1 MISAFGSHFYSI
13 TIIFELVQQDITIAE
28 RLKKKDQTALSEL
41 YDDYSG
47 AIYGVIVRIC
57 RDEAVAQD
65 LLQEVFIKVWQKIA
79 LYDPAKGKLFTWV
92 YQIARNLALNAIRN
106 QQQLIQNED
115 LAVYNNKEE
124 EQTKEYPE
132 LIGSVSKL
140 EVHHKQ
146 AIELVYFQGL
156 THREAH
162 QEMGVPLG
170 TFKSYVR
177 QALRNLKD
185 KYQNEL
191 LLIWL
196 VIEWMR

>member
-1 MISAFGSHFYSI
+1 MG
-13 TIIFELVQQDITIAE
+13 QDNTIAE
-28 RLKKKDQTALSEL
+28 RLKNKDQTALSEI
-41 YDDYSG
+41 YDEYAG
-47 AIYGVIVRIC
+47 AIYGVIIRIC

-65 LLQEVFIKVWQKIA
+65 LLQEVFMKVWQKIA
-79 LYDPAKGKLFTWV
+79 KYDPAKGKLFTWI
-92 YQIARNLALNAIRN
+92 YQIARNLALNAIRS
-106 QQQLIQNED
+106 QRQLIQNED
-115 LAVYNNKEE
+115 LTVYSNKEE
-124 EQTKEYPE
+124 EKATVYPE
-132 LIGSVSKL
+132 LMGSLNEL

-162 QEMGVPLG
+162 EEMGVPLG

-191 LLIWL
+191 LLIGL